1 MMILSLGHTIM
12 YVQMINLIQCMGN
25 LALMPKLCGKYPILG
40 DFLMIFWDI
49 LSPDNTQYPTPDAL

>member
-1 MMILSLGHTIM
+1 MLISPEPDALWMMILSLGHTIM

-40 DFLMIFWDI
+40 DFFFIIII
-49 LSPDNTQYPTPDAL
+49 LEPR